1 MSTSRIDISLPP
13 ELQDLV
19 QAPVCVPLPQPGKMQ
34 ITLPT
39 GGAIKGI
46 ADASKGIPDDCAL
59 SFSLVLPLLTF
70 LGNFECLFKV
80 LKLIEPLI
88 DVVKS
93 LGPPPDPLKLPEAIK
108 KFLEAATDLAP
119 CLLVPT
125 PAAMIPFVRDILC
138 LVIKLLNCIVGQ
150 LKSIMGVMGGLALQL
165 QSAEAAGNRDLVA
178 ALQCAQGNAQIS
190 AQHAF
195 ASLEPI
201 LLILSLAEP
210 FLGIVGVD
218 PIQTPALASPEDL
231 ESMQSAVNSLD
242 ELVKT
247 LTLAAELV
255 GGC

>member
-1 MSTSRIDISLPP
+1 MSTHRIDIPLPP
-13 ELQDLV
+13 ELQDLL
-19 QAPVCVPLPQPGKMQ
+19 QQPVCVPLPQPGKVQ

-39 GGAIKGI
+39 GGSIKGLV
-46 ADASKGIPDDCAL
+46 DARNGIPDDCAL

-93 LGPPPDPLKLPEAIK
+93 LGPPPDPIKLGESIP
-108 KFLEAATDLAP
+108 KFLAAAKDLVP

-138 LVIKLLNCIVGQ
+138 LIIKLLSCIVGQ
-150 LKSIMGVMGGLALQL
+150 LKSIMNVMGGLAIQI
-165 QSAEAAGNRDLVA
+165 QSAEAAGNADLMA
-178 ALQCAQGNAQIS
+178 ALACAQTNAQIS
-190 AQHAF
+190 AQNTF
-195 ASLEPI
+195 TSLEPI
-201 LLILSLAEP
+201 LVILSLAEP
-210 FLGIVGVD
+210 FLGIAGVD
-218 PIQTPALASPEDL
+218 PIKTPALASPEDL
-231 ESMQSAVNSLD
+231 ESMQEVVNTLD

-247 LTLAAELV
+247 LKLASEIV